1 MILQASWLTCEGNL
15 AIQVC
20 NLGRKPKFK
29 QVEAVE
35 KKESEYEKQNSQRT
49 AILIH
54 SCVREKTLLQ
64 RKSDVFCMAFKFNT
78 HPFININ
85 YKANWI

>member
-35 KKESEYEKQNSQRT
+35 KTKWIWET
-49 AILIH
+49 
-54 SCVREKTLLQ
+54 
-64 RKSDVFCMAFKFNT
+64 KFPEDSYPN
-78 HPFININ
+78 P
-85 YKANWI
+85 